1 QVVNR
6 HYRHNCAGG
15 QNFAG
20 GQFGHFGSP
29 GGMGYFIKM
38 GQVVGRIQETDIL
51 DGCVGFENPTY
62 VYLKTLE

>member
-1 QVVNR
+1 
-6 HYRHNCAGG
+6 
-15 QNFAG
+15 
-20 GQFGHFGSP
+20 
-29 GGMGYFIKM
+29 MGYFIKM